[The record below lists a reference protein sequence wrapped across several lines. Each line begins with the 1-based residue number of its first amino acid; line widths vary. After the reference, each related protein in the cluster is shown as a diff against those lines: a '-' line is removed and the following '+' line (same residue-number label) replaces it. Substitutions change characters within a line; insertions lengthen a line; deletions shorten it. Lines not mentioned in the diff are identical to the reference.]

1 MGTENT
7 AAIST
12 NTKMISKIADNIR
25 LTMDLVKDFKD
36 SVSVKLDKNI
46 SALSHLGSSLSKSF
60 SLSSL
65 GNKIGDAFNKGLK
78 SLTNPFKAL
87 GGKISSAFTG
97 LKTKLA
103 GFNPIAAVK
112 NKVKNV
118 ISKPMTA
125 VKTLFG
131 KTDEQ
136 LKAKFF
142 RVWSNPKKVAKIWNK
157 EMNKVKAP
165 VVPKKPSK
173 VGGLLKSAG
182 GIVKQF
188 IVGLFDALGKF
199 LPKLTAWFHVT
210 LGPYLA
216 PIAIGVLLLSLAIFA
231 MRDYIK
237 ELIPVFGKVLS
248 TVADIFDMV
257 KGPVVSVL
265 KGVMGVFTGMFD
277 FVKNLW
283 SALSGIASTVAGIF
297 TFTSQL
303 FDTINEGW
311 TYVSDILLNLL
322 RPIRDVVVALQPVF
336 DGLVNL
342 LKKFIDNPVGTAV
355 DVGKSIVGGIKS
367 IAGGIFGSDEE
378 TEGGSVLDS
387 IFMKVGDAL
396 FELKEYIVGSGL
408 KDNLIMAF
416 DTVKTAL
423 SDFGTRIKEG
433 IKSAFDYALLKINNM
448 KVFASMKNY
457 METLIPEFHTEL
469 YRKMDALG
477 MAINALEIKTGSSL
491 VNTAKDVFNGISTAA
506 AGLKNKIKGFF
517 GFEVTEEDKKA
528 AEGPKNPFEEF
539 IKGFEQMRK
548 DSIALLSDIKAAV
561 VSIEKNK
568 IEIGKTL
575 SQNSG
580 EVSDGKKTNN
590 LQNITMNYQV
600 DINQVTEKID
610 KTNEILQGILTNT
623 AITDKGE
630 YKASAVWSI

>member
-36 SVSVKLDKNI
+36 SVSVKLDKNL

>member
-7 AAIST
+7 AAISA

-36 SVSVKLDKNI
+36 SVSVKLDKNL

-78 SLTNPFKAL
+78 SLTNPFRAL

-157 EMNKVKAP
+157 EMNKAKAP

-173 VGGLLKSAG
+173 IGGLLKSAG

-265 KGVMGVFTGMFD
+265 KGVMGVFTSMFD

-283 SALSGIASTVAGIF
+283 SALSGIASTLAGIF

-311 TYVSDILLNLL
+311 TYVSEILMNLL

-336 DGLVNL
+336 DGMVNL

-367 IAGGIFGSDEE
+367 IAGGIFGTDEE

-477 MAINALEIKTGSSL
+477 MAISAIEIKTGSSL

-580 EVSDGKKTNN
+580 EVSDGKKTNT

-600 DINQVTEKID
+600 DIKDVTDKID
-610 KTNEILQGILTNT
+610 RTNELLTGILKNSSLDDTGIIKNN
-623 AITDKGE
+623 
-630 YKASAVWSI
+630 AVWSI